1 MGGAVALLIAGCLF
15 STLFGL
21 GVKYVVDIIA
31 LGHSLAKTLL
41 FLLFVFFLSL
51 LVKWWPPVS
60 ARWSYRFAALL
71 PVLFVGNLI
80 QYLWYCRSYELNVN
94 DWSAVI
100 RDGFWTMSRLD
111 HTHTAK
117 AMLSALP
124 KQLAETTDVGY
135 AFGAIFPQPLL
146 WLQLVLF
153 LLTIGACTLSCVHW
167 LRNVSSW

>member
-1 MGGAVALLIAGCLF
+1 MSRSTLTAGAVALLIAGSLF

-71 PVLFVGNLI
+71 PVLFIGNLI
-80 QYLWYCRSYELNVN
+80 QPRNGSVIGFAQLIEPNIGLLCDNN
-94 DWSAVI
+94 DIAHPVSI
-100 RDGFWTMSRLD
+100 GCETSFRDG
-111 HTHTAK
+111 
-117 AMLSALP
+117 SA
-124 KQLAETTDVGY
+124 
-135 AFGAIFPQPLL
+135 F
-146 WLQLVLF
+146 
-153 LLTIGACTLSCVHW
+153 
-167 LRNVSSW
+167 

>member
-135 AFGAIFPQPLL
+135 ALASWRNFAN
-146 WLQLVLF
+146 W
-153 LLTIGACTLSCVHW
+153 ASSLSC
-167 LRNVSSW
+167 SS